1 MIVEVCEGC
10 FCDFATWRAEGDYD
24 VDLSLERGSQ
34 IQNSIKGPKSGPR
47 ASETLSKNIKEPR

>member
-47 ASETLSKNIKEPR
+47 ASGILSKNI